1 MTPRNKCHIAETSV
15 GSSLLL
21 IALTALLVLCSSS
34 SSSAQVP
41 PLQLGSV
48 SDPGEG
54 ACPEGEH
61 HGLPLNVAKCHTV
74 TVYGCP
80 ASNQGTGILPP
91 INATIAVSTPPSTAP
106 SSDWNGGTI
115 FLHSGS
121 DGEDYFG
128 EGNGTS
134 YAGDYYNGGF
144 QVVQVAWAT
153 GTSWRDNSNQPSVKS
168 MKYEACRPATLLKYV
183 YDTFHGSG
191 GMCAQGHST
200 GATALAFALAWY
212 NAESYLNNVVLTSG
226 PAQGDIEAGCTYPIP
241 QQFQNPMTVCPPD
254 KCIDGA
260 AGAWTDF
267 TTYLNAGP
275 SSAAE
280 SVARYTNNPPKN
292 CNDWSQSH
300 TPTGANANAT
310 WHEMS
315 VVSANADYSYPNTSV
330 YAFLCGPPT
339 LGNPQ
344 NNSAAQAWLYLQ
356 NLTGAGQT
364 LSHGFYRVDTCTGD
378 EKIWDGMDWNG
389 MANESAFDTSKNA
402 MISACVKP

>member
-15 GSSLLL
+15 GSSLVL

-41 PLQLGSV
+41 PLRLGFV
-48 SDPGEG
+48 SDPGPLAE
-54 ACPEGEH
+54 CPEDRSGH
-61 HGLPLNVAKCHTV
+61 LPLTPYAVCHTV
-74 TVYGCP
+74 TVHGCP
-80 ASNQGTGILPP
+80 TSNQGLFILPD
-91 INATIAVSTPPSTAP
+91 INATIAVSTPQP
-106 SSDWNGGTI
+106 WNGGTV
-115 FLHSGS
+115 FLHAGS
-121 DGEDYFG
+121 SGEDYFI
-128 EGNGTS
+128 EGNGTT
-134 YAGDYYNGGF
+134 YAGDYYYAGF

-153 GTSWRDNSNQPSVKS
+153 GTSWRDNTNQPPEKS

-191 GMCAQGHST
+191 AMCAQGHST

-212 NAESYLNNVVLTSG
+212 NAKSYLNNVVLTSG
-226 PAQGDIEAGCTYPIP
+226 PAQADIQAGCQYPIP
-241 QQFQNPMTVCPPD
+241 QQFQNPITVCPPD
-254 KCIDGA
+254 KCIDGTP
-260 AGAWTDF
+260 GSWTDF
-267 TTYLNAGP
+267 TTYLNVGP

-280 SVARYTNNPPKN
+280 SVARFTNNPPQN

-300 TPTGANANAT
+300 TPTGANTDAA

-339 LGNPQ
+339 EGNPQ

-364 LSHGFYRVDTCTGD
+364 LSHGFYRVDHCAGD
-378 EKIWDGMDWNG
+378 EKIWYGGDYPNG
-389 MANESAFDTSKNA
+389 MTQESAFFTSKNK